1 MKILKIRPVISR
13 IIKNL
18 NRLSKKLNR
27 LNSIKIQKILDCIFK
42 SYMLFIRSTSKMKFH
57 KRAENTEME
66 RQGKTKEAG
75 LAKALMGLKIDIL
88 IKDIH

>member
-1 MKILKIRPVISR
+1 
-13 IIKNL
+13 
-18 NRLSKKLNR
+18 
-27 LNSIKIQKILDCIFK
+27 
-42 SYMLFIRSTSKMKFH
+42 MLFIRSTSKIKFH
-57 KRAENTEME
+57 KGAENTEME